1 MPGALLALRDVSL
14 GYEGRPVLQ
23 HLTLA
28 IERGEFLALLGPNG
42 AGKTTLLRGLVGLI
56 PVLAGE
62 LTYGL
67 DRRASPPGYVPQRDT
82 LDPIFPLSALEVVL
96 MGTYARLPPLR
107 PVGRRERRLGAEC
120 LAQVGLAALAPH
132 PFWSLSGGQ
141 KQRVLIARAL
151 AAEPELLLL
160 HAPQPRAPPD
170 RRARDAPAPARPA
183 GRPERHLGRRG
194 QRHQGPDGGDAGPGA
209 DRRRLRRAGGRRM
222 SALAEILSPD
232 FLLRDALFGSILVG
246 LVCPL
251 VGAYFV
257 LRRMIFLGVAL
268 PQLSAAGIASAFVAF
283 QFLVGPHEHGQVS
296 ERALA
301 MAGSFAFTLGG
312 LLVLAAFE
320 RQGKETIEARIGVA
334 YAVAAALTI
343 LFLAAD
349 PHGDAQMVNLLKGD
363 ILATTSTSLAVL
375 IGVFG
380 AVTAVLFA
388 FRKEF
393 LLVSFDR
400 DLAVVFGKRV
410 GLWDGLLY
418 LLIGVTI
425 SLGVMTAGP
434 LVTFGFLVVP
444 PLTARLVTRRML
456 SFSLVAAVLGGAS
469 AFGGFYLA
477 YRIDLPLGPAEV
489 ALASLFL
496 ALVGAG
502 TALRRAAGRLPS

>member
-1 MPGALLALRDVSL
+1 
-14 GYEGRPVLQ
+14 
-23 HLTLA
+23 
-28 IERGEFLALLGPNG
+28 
-42 AGKTTLLRGLVGLI
+42 
-56 PVLAGE
+56 
-62 LTYGL
+62 
-67 DRRASPPGYVPQRDT
+67 
-82 LDPIFPLSALEVVL
+82 
-96 MGTYARLPPLR
+96 
-107 PVGRRERRLGAEC
+107 
-120 LAQVGLAALAPH
+120 
-132 PFWSLSGGQ
+132 
-141 KQRVLIARAL
+141 
-151 AAEPELLLL
+151 
-160 HAPQPRAPPD
+160 
-170 RRARDAPAPARPA
+170 
-183 GRPERHLGRRG
+183 
-194 QRHQGPDGGDAGPGA
+194 
-209 DRRRLRRAGGRRM
+209 M

-246 LVCPL
+246 VVCPL

-375 IGVFG
+375 VGVFG

-489 ALASLFL
+489 ALASLLL

-502 TALRRAAGRLPS
+502 TALRRAVGRLAS